1 VSFDFFPCPLWCP
14 LLERSMETQPHFES
28 LRPLEVVGYT
38 GRAYNRTTHLDERKK

>member
-1 VSFDFFPCPLWCP
+1 
-14 LLERSMETQPHFES
+14 METQPHFES